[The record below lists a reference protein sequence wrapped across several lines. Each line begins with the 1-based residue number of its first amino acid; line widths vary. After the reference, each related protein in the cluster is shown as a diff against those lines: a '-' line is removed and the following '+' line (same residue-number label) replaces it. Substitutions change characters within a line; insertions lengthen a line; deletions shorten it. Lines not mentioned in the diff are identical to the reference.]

1 MTERLIKWTEN
12 GVEKAKDVEKK
23 DKIQKNFVIDKD
35 VATTIKALAK
45 EFDVK
50 ESRMIEEMCYT
61 FVELLERGKQDQ
73 NETTTSTTGRKK
85 QSSNAN
91 NTNTAKA
98 TGKTA
103 TATANEQIEGQV
115 KAEEAIESVGKTE
128 TKTKK

>member
-12 GVEKAKDVEKK
+12 GIEKAKDVEKK

-50 ESRMIEEMCYT
+50 ESRMLEEICYT
-61 FVELLERGKQDQ
+61 FVELLEKGKKDKKAP
-73 NETTTSTTGRKK
+73 TTSTTGRKK
-85 QSSNAN
+85 QSSNTN
-91 NTNTAKA
+91 NTKTK
-98 TGKTA
+98 GK

-128 TKTKK
+128 TETETKTKK

>member
-91 NTNTAKA
+91 NTNKAKA
-98 TGKTA
+98 KGK

>member
-50 ESRMIEEMCYT
+50 ESRMLEEMCYT
-61 FVELLERGKQDQ
+61 FVELLEKGKKDKKAP
-73 NETTTSTTGRKK
+73 TTSTTGRKK
-85 QSSNAN
+85 QSSNTN
-91 NTNTAKA
+91 NTKTK
-98 TGKTA
+98 GK

>member
-91 NTNTAKA
+91 NTNKAKA
-98 TGKTA
+98 KGKTA
-103 TATANEQIEGQV
+103 TTNEQIEGQV

>member
-85 QSSNAN
+85 QSSNTN
-91 NTNTAKA
+91 NTNKAKA
-98 TGKTA
+98 KGKTA
-103 TATANEQIEGQV
+103 NANEQIEGQV

>member
-85 QSSNAN
+85 QSSNTN
-91 NTNTAKA
+91 NTNKAKA
-98 TGKTA
+98 KGKTA
-103 TATANEQIEGQV
+103 TTNEQIEGQV

>member
-12 GVEKAKDVEKK
+12 GIEKAKDVEKK

-50 ESRMIEEMCYT
+50 ESRMLEEMCYT
-61 FVELLERGKQDQ
+61 FVELLEKGKKDKKAP
-73 NETTTSTTGRKK
+73 TTSTTGRKK
-85 QSSNAN
+85 QSSNTN
-91 NTNTAKA
+91 NTKAK
-98 TGKTA
+98 GKTA

>member
-85 QSSNAN
+85 QSSNTN
-91 NTNTAKA
+91 NTNKAKA
-98 TGKTA
+98 KGK

>member
-50 ESRMIEEMCYT
+50 ESRMIEERCYT

-85 QSSNAN
+85 QSSNTN
-91 NTNTAKA
+91 NTNKAKA
-98 TGKTA
+98 KGKTA
-103 TATANEQIEGQV
+103 TTNEQIEGQV

>member
-1 MTERLIKWTEN
+1 MTERLIKWTKN

-85 QSSNAN
+85 QSSNTN
-91 NTNTAKA
+91 NTNKAKA
-98 TGKTA
+98 KGKTA
-103 TATANEQIEGQV
+103 TTNEQIEGQV

>member
-12 GVEKAKDVEKK
+12 GIEKAKDVEKK

-61 FVELLERGKQDQ
+61 FVELLEKGKEDKKAS
-73 NETTTSTTGRKK
+73 TTTSTTGRKK
-85 QSSNAN
+85 QSSNTN
-91 NTNTAKA
+91 NTNKAKA
-98 TGKTA
+98 KGK

-115 KAEEAIESVGKTE
+115 EAEEAIESVGKTE

>member
-1 MTERLIKWTEN
+1 MTERLIKWTKN

-85 QSSNAN
+85 QSSNTN
-91 NTNTAKA
+91 NTNKAKA
-98 TGKTA
+98 KGKTA

-115 KAEEAIESVGKTE
+115 EAEEAIESVGKTE

>member
-12 GVEKAKDVEKK
+12 GIEKAKDVEKK

-50 ESRMIEEMCYT
+50 ESRMLEEMCYT
-61 FVELLERGKQDQ
+61 FVELLEKGKKDKKAP
-73 NETTTSTTGRKK
+73 TTSTTGRKK
-85 QSSNAN
+85 QSSNTN
-91 NTNTAKA
+91 NTKTK
-98 TGKTA
+98 GKTA